1 MAESLPDQDAEEVAA
16 LDALVHTEVQR
27 ALGPYRGTLPE
38 DVTTDFEDEL
48 KCFVLTHPVVWR
60 MLARLRPRV
69 AQAIS
74 GGEPLGAAD
83 FRREVG

>member
-1 MAESLPDQDAEEVAA
+1 
-16 LDALVHTEVQR
+16 
-27 ALGPYRGTLPE
+27 
-38 DVTTDFEDEL
+38 
-48 KCFVLTHPVVWR
+48 